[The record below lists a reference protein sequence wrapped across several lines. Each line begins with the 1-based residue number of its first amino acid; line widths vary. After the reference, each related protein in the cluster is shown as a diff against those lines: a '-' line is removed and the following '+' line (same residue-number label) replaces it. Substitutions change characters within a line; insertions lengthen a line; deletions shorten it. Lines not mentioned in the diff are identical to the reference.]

1 MKRLLVLGFCCAAP
15 AVGFGQV
22 YATAQVG
29 YASADFNLG
38 SPYNGVIDD
47 RAMHVGAE
55 VGIGLGRRMGI
66 ELGVNKYNSFAGRA
80 TPCAPGAVCT
90 NAVIPTGSNDILLY
104 SLALTPHIE
113 VANVELF
120 AEIGYYHAKIDT
132 AIGLADGDFTD
143 DGVLLG
149 GGARWYFREPWSVSL
164 EAMRFDDNIY
174 QIAVGVGWGLRLDR
188 NQRRERSRDS
198 ADFDDR
204 RSSLRPDSDLIK

>member
-143 DGVLLG
+143 DGTSASHGV
-149 GGARWYFREPWSVSL
+149 FRSKRCVSTTTSIRSRSVSAGACGSI
-164 EAMRFDDNIY
+164 EINAES
-174 QIAVGVGWGLRLDR
+174 GVEIPPTSTTGAARCAR
-188 NQRRERSRDS
+188 T
-198 ADFDDR
+198 A
-204 RSSLRPDSDLIK
+204 I